1 MGRAVAIGC
10 QRFFWSSG
18 LGASEAVA
26 VMDRWTAA
34 RVSGVK
40 WSKAAKLGFGI
51 FWVVGWRLGFRVS
64 V

>member
-26 VMDRWTAA
+26 AMDRWTAA

-40 WSKAAKLGFGI
+40 WSKVTKQIEEHTSELQS
-51 FWVVGWRLGFRVS
+51 L
-64 V
+64 